1 MIQAQIET
9 VAKEICQNPDRW
21 LKACEDNPDLA
32 KAQFY
37 WLGLAMPLI
46 ANTMVTVENAAVFD
60 NLDWTV
66 NELLYTQAEKIL
78 EQAEND
84 RMQAGAERRKDYNEM
99 VRGEVFK

>member
-9 VAKEICQNPDRW
+9 AAKEIRQNPDKW

-46 ANTMVTVENAAVFD
+46 VNTVVTVENAAVFD
-60 NLDWTV
+60 NLDWVV

-78 EQAEND
+78 ERAEND
-84 RMQAGAERRKDYNEM
+84 RMQAGVERREDYNEM
-99 VRGEVFK
+99 VKREIFG